1 MKIRYQGLLHATE
14 ILTPGKM
21 LLMGFNGLFEK
32 LEMDFTNLTNI
43 LGNLDVPMCWRKLD
57 QIKEAKSLSA
67 PIFNQQVRETL
78 ADIFFLK
85 RLQAV
90 SEFFGLAV
98 EMCQSFRGLGNLCV
112 LNDEQLNKPIRKFI
126 ADFISRQFLGI
137 TTESIAYTVCFL
149 LQHLGSDVT
158 NEIEQK
164 DIGAENKVPLD
175 ELYHKSWTA
184 FLKKGI
190 FTQNVLA
197 QASSLETN
205 LKTAWE
211 KLQEPKK
218 LEQSLSMLQSTVL
231 RLQNQI
237 TLHNWLYDDIIQA
250 NTTQIGLLRSKFI
263 SDIRTEIT
271 TLTNVQTKLSE
282 CREAQRSLT
291 ASVDQRLKWAAGA
304 NPDLNEILTAFEA
317 AVAKKEKKLDSEQ
330 QIANLTLS
338 TCKTIQQHENLRTQ
352 SSDSKIYDKRFLNAC
367 EKLRA
372 AFQYHNFKIDAVSSV
387 EENIMQLYTPDL
399 LNNPKWVSVLSEKIS
414 DIIAIQQKQL
424 LEQKMN
430 NLVTQDGI
438 VVNLEKIKTT
448 YGKHGKIMGDFKS
461 LLKSMTKI
469 EEYASR
475 TQLFVYNYRK
485 FVENFASLV
494 HSFKKEVKQEE
505 VENSIK
511 NVDYL
516 TDNIDSIFDCLVD
529 LENYD
534 KETFRE
540 KSPLKVLLPKQE
552 SISKGQQKNAYAVG
566 VWRRVR
572 MKLEGRDPDP
582 GRKYSTQ
589 EQVLPLLFFISQI
602 FTLIFVTL
610 YFTANSNVY
619 IIKVASK

>member
-1 MKIRYQGLLHATE
+1 MKVHFQGLLHAHE
-14 ILTPGKM
+14 HLTPGRM

-78 ADIFFLK
+78 GDIFFLK
-85 RLQAV
+85 RLQAM

-98 EMCQSFRGLGNLCV
+98 EMYQSFRGSGNLCV

-126 ADFISRQFLGI
+126 ADFISKQFLGI

-149 LQHLGSDVT
+149 LQHLGSNIT

-218 LEQSLSMLQSTVL
+218 LEQSLSMLQATVL
-231 RLQNQI
+231 RLRNQI
-237 TLHNWLYDDIIQA
+237 TIHNWLYDDIIKS
-250 NTTQIGLLRSKFI
+250 NITQIGVLRSKFI
-263 SDIRTEIT
+263 LDLQTEIAI
-271 TLTNVQTKLSE
+271 LTNIQTKLLESHE
-282 CREAQRSLT
+282 TQKNLI
-291 ASVDQRLKWAAGA
+291 ASADQRLKWAAGA
-304 NPDLNEILTAFEA
+304 NPDLNEILSAFEA
-317 AVAKKEKKLDSEQ
+317 SVAEREKKLDAEQ
-330 QIANLTLS
+330 QIVNLILS
-338 TCKTIQQHENLRTQ
+338 TCKTIEQHENLRTQ
-352 SSDSKIYDKRFLNAC
+352 NSDSKIYDKRFLSAC

-372 AFQYHNFKIDAVSSV
+372 AYLYHCFKIDAVSSV

-399 LNNPKWVSVLSEKIS
+399 LNNSRWVSVISEKIS
-414 DIIAIQQKQL
+414 EIITIRQKEL
-424 LEQKMN
+424 MEQKLN
-430 NLVTQDGI
+430 NLVTQDRI
-438 VVNLEKIKTT
+438 MHNLDKINIC
-448 YGKHGKIMGDFKS
+448 YGKHGKIMSEFKS

-475 TQLFVYNYRK
+475 THLFVYNYRK
-485 FVENFASLV
+485 FMENFTFLV
-494 HSFKKEVKQEE
+494 HSFQNEIREE
-505 VENSIK
+505 ELENSIK
-511 NVDYL
+511 NVEYL
-516 TDNIDSIFDCLVD
+516 YDNIDSIYDCLID
-529 LENYD
+529 LENFNYGR
-534 KETFRE
+534 EMLRE
-540 KSPLKVLLPKQE
+540 KSPLNILPKQE

-589 EQVLPLLFFISQI
+589 EQVL
-602 FTLIFVTL
+602 
-610 YFTANSNVY
+610 YF
-619 IIKVASK
+619 